1 MQLKRWLGFAHL
13 SRPTYAW
20 ANVGHPSIP
29 FEGAPRI
36 EAVQIPGWQ
45 GLKPCA
51 VWPRVARLNSCPDTK
66 QKACFELTFE
76 ILGTIF
82 RKPGLESVEQ
92 RNRVLNMLI
101 GELVIAAFHVVL
113 YQVFEFGPNLHI
125 HTFRLPQSRARGPGT
140 GAEGYRLDKWAEPD
154 SHQSKRL
161 THNPGRAFQS

>member
-1 MQLKRWLGFAHL
+1 MYQDFVWNRYALSKNISRTGPRSRRSLGFARDDKGEGG
-13 SRPTYAW
+13 S
-20 ANVGHPSIP
+20 SIKLAL
-29 FEGAPRI
+29 E
-36 EAVQIPGWQ
+36 V
-45 GLKPCA
+45 
-51 VWPRVARLNSCPDTK
+51 
-66 QKACFELTFE
+66 
-76 ILGTIF
+76 LGTIF

-125 HTFRLPQSRARGPGT
+125 HTFRLPQSRARSPGT

-161 THNPGRAFQS
+161 THNPGRAIQS